1 VASQNLDVAA
11 LYFLESAGRG
21 GYGGYLVSRSPG
33 EEWLQRAPLATLV
46 GYPVESVATTNR
58 GRMHAT
64 PIRQVTFVQD
74 SNQVYRTIDIKSY
87 PGNSGGPLCVQ
98 YTNNYFYPAAVYLGG
113 SGQTVV
119 RAIDA
124 AVVGLINAAEILGN
138 SGSQSTGGG
147 PISLGSG
154 GPPWPPGTNYS
165 SSIYGFVEVVLE
177 PPEVTNWGAGY
188 RFREAT
194 NGAFYGDRSIR
205 FAVLANTPWTLQF
218 APVPFYLAPSNRLI
232 SLPAG
237 STSTLFGVYQAWGNL
252 RLDPDGSLWALGTRG
267 STYRIQVSDVLS
279 LTGSWTN
286 LTRLTLTSGVQRVT
300 NITAGAPSQRFF
312 RSKLAP

>member
-1 VASQNLDVAA
+1 
-11 LYFLESAGRG
+11 
-21 GYGGYLVSRSPG
+21 
-33 EEWLQRAPLATLV
+33 
-46 GYPVESVATTNR
+46 
-58 GRMHAT
+58 M
-64 PIRQVTFVQD
+64 
-74 SNQVYRTIDIKSY
+74 
-87 PGNSGGPLCVQ
+87 
-98 YTNNYFYPAAVYLGG
+98 
-113 SGQTVV
+113 V

-147 PISLGSG
+147 VILTDPRFPLS
-154 GPPWPPGTNYS
+154 PA
-165 SSIYGFVEVVLE
+165 IYGFVDVVLE
-177 PPEVTNWGAGY
+177 PPEATNWGAGY

-194 NGAFYGDRSIR
+194 NGLFFNDRSNR
-205 FAVLANTPWTLQF
+205 FGVLANTPWTLQF
-218 APVPFYLAPSNRLI
+218 APVPFYLAPTNRLI
-232 SLPAG
+232 SLSAG

-267 STYRIQVSDVLS
+267 STYRIQFSDVLS

-300 NITAGAPSQRFF
+300 NIVPAGPSQRFF